1 MNIDDKELIEKL
13 QVNPEKG
20 FRMLMTKYQEAVYWR
35 IRRLV
40 ASHADAQDASQDTF
54 VRVYRSFGQYRGDSS
69 LRSWIYRI
77 ATREALRIISK
88 RRQEEVSME
97 SETTGVRLLAADNYV
112 DYSDLEAVRLQKAIL
127 SLPQKQ
133 RIAFTMRYYDNLD
146 FSDIAKVTGSSAASA
161 KVNYH
166 VAKNKII
173 SYMTSTD

>member
-1 MNIDDKELIEKL
+1 MKNEDITKLLPHDSDKA
-13 QVNPEKG
+13 
-20 FRMLMTKYQEAVYWR
+20 FRMLFDNYKEPLYWH

-40 ASHADAQDASQDTF
+40 VSHADAQDALQNTF
-54 VRVYRSFGQYRGDSS
+54 VRIYSS
-69 LRSWIYRI
+69 LGSLINADSLVAWIYRI
-77 ATREALRIISK
+77 ATNEALRVVKDERHILS
-88 RRQEEVSME
+88 RLDEPEACEVK
-97 SETTGVRLLAADNYV
+97 ADNYV